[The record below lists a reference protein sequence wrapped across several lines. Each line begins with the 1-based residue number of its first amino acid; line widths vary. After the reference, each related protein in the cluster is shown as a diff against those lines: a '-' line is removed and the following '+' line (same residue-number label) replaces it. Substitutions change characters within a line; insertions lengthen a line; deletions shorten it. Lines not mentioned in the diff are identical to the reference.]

1 MDVLRLTHTASSA
14 AVSRQA
20 GLMCQLPG
28 FLVAQVKALC
38 NKRLS
43 GFAKQ
48 RGCESSGVSGEMRR

>member
-1 MDVLRLTHTASSA
+1 
-14 AVSRQA
+14 
-20 GLMCQLPG
+20 MCQLPG
-28 FLVAQVKALC
+28 FLVTQVKALC